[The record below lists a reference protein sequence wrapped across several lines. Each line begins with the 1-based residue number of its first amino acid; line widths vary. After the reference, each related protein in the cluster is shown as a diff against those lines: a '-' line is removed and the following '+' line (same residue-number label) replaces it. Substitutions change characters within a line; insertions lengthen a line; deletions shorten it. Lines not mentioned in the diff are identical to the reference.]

1 MRPSLLILAGAVL
14 AAAPALA
21 FDNGNVEQPSR
32 ITTQSGQTSSG
43 PIATSPYS
51 GGSAE
56 VLYGAPPV
64 VLEGPVVGRPGYA
77 VDPGPATTGD
87 VIVVPAR

>member
-1 MRPSLLILAGAVL
+1 MRIALLVAGGLL
-14 AAAPALA
+14 AASPALA

-32 ITTQSGQTSSG
+32 ITTQSGQTTAG

-56 VLYGAPPV
+56 VVYGGPPV
-64 VLEGPVVGRPGYA
+64 VVDVPVAAGPGVIV
-77 VDPGPATTGD
+77 GPAPAG
-87 VIVVPAR
+87 VVVVPVR

>member
-1 MRPSLLILAGAVL
+1 MRIPVLILAGALL
-14 AAAPALA
+14 AAPPALA

-32 ITTQSGQTSSG
+32 ITTQSGQTTAG

-64 VLEGPVVGRPGYA
+64 VGGPVVVGPGDP
-77 VDPGPATTGD
+77 VDAGPATTG
-87 VIVVPAR
+87 VVVVPVR